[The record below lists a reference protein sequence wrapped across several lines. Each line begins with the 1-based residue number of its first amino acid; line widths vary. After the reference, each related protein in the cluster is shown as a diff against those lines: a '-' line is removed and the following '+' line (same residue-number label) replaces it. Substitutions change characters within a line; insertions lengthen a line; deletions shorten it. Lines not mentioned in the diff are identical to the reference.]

1 MRLTPD
7 QTQAIRQRIHSH
19 MGEHARIWL
28 FGSRVDD
35 SHRGADVD
43 LYVEP
48 ATAPNLT
55 APLRCRREWA
65 DAFGLSV
72 GFIVPQPG
80 RDLPSYR
87 IAERRLGAAV
97 TGRRNLSHIKLH
109 HLSRIREYLCAG

>member
-7 QTQAIRQRIHSH
+7 QTQAIRQRSH
-19 MGEHARIWL
+19 RHIGEHARTCI
-28 FGSRVDD
+28 FGLRVDD
-35 SHRGADVD
+35 SHRGGDVD

-65 DAFGLSV
+65 NALDLNV

-87 IAERRLGAAV
+87 IAKCSGLP
-97 TGRRNLSHIKLH
+97 L
-109 HLSRIREYLCAG
+109 